1 MIAAVPVLF
10 CTLSSDCGFRSNKLS
25 SDQGEAL
32 FPVVEALKIPA
43 VWMLGESIIH
53 LMCIHAYGHTLSPGN
68 SSSKTSSHLV
78 RFITITFDPN

>member
-10 CTLSSDCGFRSNKLS
+10 CTLSSDCGFRSDKLS

-43 VWMLGESIIH
+43 VWMLGESNID
-53 LMCIHAYGHTLSPGN
+53 LLSVDDDRHTLS
-68 SSSKTSSHLV
+68 SSS
-78 RFITITFDPN
+78 

>member
-10 CTLSSDCGFRSNKLS
+10 CTLSTDCGFRSDKLS

-53 LMCIHAYGHTLSPGN
+53 LLSVDDDRHTLSPDN
-68 SSSKTSSHLV
+68 SSS
-78 RFITITFDPN
+78 